1 MSECACPNYAYQH
14 LFPSRHLSPLTHRSS
29 TMSSKQVRV
38 RRASSHVVLPQH
50 RPGKGKKESMRK
62 AVGPLLQSTVSQF
75 SLLVIPSTCTHK
87 KLSRGSD
94 RWCVCVCVCVCR
106 MTAVAF
112 FCVCMVALL
121 RCVLCFRFSSSDIRK
136 SLEVE
141 ARKEKR
147 NFTRRLPLFSAGALK
162 HAKQRRR
169 DSCSLVRVLKA
180 HLSM

>member
-1 MSECACPNYAYQH
+1 MRARITRISTFSPPDT
-14 LFPSRHLSPLTHRSS
+14 FSPLTHRSS

-75 SLLVIPSTCTHK
+75 SLPVIPSTCTHK

-94 RWCVCVCVCVCR
+94 RWCVCVCR

>member
-1 MSECACPNYAYQH
+1 MRARITRISTFSPPDT
-14 LFPSRHLSPLTHRSS
+14 FSPLTHRSS

-38 RRASSHVVLPQH
+38 RRASSHVSLP
-50 RPGKGKKESMRK
+50 
-62 AVGPLLQSTVSQF
+62 
-75 SLLVIPSTCTHK
+75 VIPSTCTHK

-94 RWCVCVCVCVCR
+94 RWCVCVCVCR